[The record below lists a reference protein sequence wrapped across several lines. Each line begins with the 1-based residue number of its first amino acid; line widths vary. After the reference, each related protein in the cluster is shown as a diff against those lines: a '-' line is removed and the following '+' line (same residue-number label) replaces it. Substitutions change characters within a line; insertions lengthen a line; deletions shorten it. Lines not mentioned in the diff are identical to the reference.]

1 MGSPHIARASAFD
14 PRAKA
19 VAYALGSALV
29 LIATHG
35 WELVMLGVALS
46 VLLVLLG
53 VAGRWLHVVQ
63 AISPTLLVFAFV
75 AGLSGGIDAGMI
87 AGLRLILLITTGVLF
102 FTTTPP
108 EELGDALLASGVRAQ
123 HAFLLEG
130 TLRFVPTMGQLV
142 HDVRDALA
150 SRGIPLHGWY
160 VLRNGPL
167 LLAPILVSALRVADD
182 LAEGLEARGFGSPH
196 RTLLHDY
203 QFQARDWGLVVG
215 MIVLTI
221 IMVGWKLRG

>member
-1 MGSPHIARASAFD
+1 MCSQCITRAAAFD

-29 LIATHG
+29 LVATHG
-35 WELVMLGVALS
+35 WELVVLGAALS
-46 VLLVLLG
+46 VLVVLLG
-53 VAGRWLHVVQ
+53 VAGRWLGVVQ
-63 AISPTLLVFAFV
+63 AISPTLLVFAVV
-75 AGLSGGIDAGMI
+75 AGLSGGIDAGVS
-87 AGLRLILLITTGVLF
+87 AGLRLLLLITTGVLF

-108 EELGDALLASGVRAQ
+108 EELGDALVASGVRPQ

-130 TLRFVPTMGQLV
+130 TLRLVPTMGELV
-142 HDVRDALA
+142 RNVRDALA
-150 SRGIPLHGWY
+150 SRGILLHGWY

-196 RTLLHDY
+196 RTLGHDY
-203 QFQARDWGLVVG
+203 RFRARDWRLVVG
-215 MIVLTI
+215 MIVINI
-221 IMVGWKLRG
+221 IMVGWKLRA